1 MDAALYPTLHQ
12 NQERHWW
19 YAARRAILTAVLE
32 ELHAR
37 GLPPGT
43 LYDLGCGVGANLPL
57 LERFGPTV
65 GVDMSDEAVEF
76 CKIRGHDNV
85 VRADLNQLEGL
96 ESGSGRVVMLADVI
110 EHLDDETPCL
120 RAARR
125 LLAPGGAL
133 LVTVPAC
140 PFLWGPSDEV
150 AQHRRRYTEKSLRAV
165 IEPLFDI
172 ERTTYF
178 NTFLFGAV
186 AAGRVLERVLS
197 RPGYAG
203 VSVPPEPVNGVL
215 RSIFAAEAP
224 LVPKVHLP
232 IGVSLLC
239 VARKSQSDAM

>member
-19 YAARRAILTAVLE
+19 YAARRTILNAVLE
-32 ELHAR
+32 EEHRR

-43 LYDLGCGVGANLPL
+43 LYDLGCGVGANLSL
-57 LERFGPTV
+57 LERFGPTI
-65 GVDMSDEAVEF
+65 GVDMADEAVAF
-76 CKIRGHDNV
+76 CKSRGHDNV
-85 VRADLNQLEGL
+85 VRADLNHLEGL

-110 EHLDDETPCL
+110 EHLDTEEPCL

-133 LVTVPAC
+133 IVTVPAC
-140 PFLWGPSDEV
+140 PFLWGPSDDL
-150 AQHRRRYTEKSLRAV
+150 AQHRRRYTEASLRAV
-165 IEPLFDI
+165 IAPLFAI

-178 NTFLFGAV
+178 NTFLFGPV
-186 AAGRVLERVLS
+186 AAGRVLERLLA
-197 RPGYAG
+197 RPGLEGA
-203 VSVPPEPVNGVL
+203 SVPPGPVNRLL

-224 LVPKVHLP
+224 LVPRVHLP

-239 VARKSQSDAM
+239 VARKPKDGA

>member
-1 MDAALYPTLHQ
+1 VDAALYPSLHQ

-19 YAARRAILTAVLE
+19 YAARRTILGAVLE
-32 ELHAR
+32 DLHRR

-57 LERFGPTV
+57 LERFGPTI
-65 GVDMSDEAVEF
+65 GVDMADEAVAF
-76 CKIRGHDNV
+76 CKSRGHTNV

-110 EHLDDETPCL
+110 EHLDAEEPCL
-120 RAARR
+120 RAALR
-125 LLAPGGAL
+125 LLAPGGTL

-140 PFLWGPSDEV
+140 PFLWGPSDEM
-150 AQHRRRYTEKSLRAV
+150 AQHRRRYTEATLRAV
-165 IEPLFDI
+165 IAPLFDI

-197 RPGYAG
+197 RSG
-203 VSVPPEPVNGVL
+203 VEAVGVPPEPMNSVL

-239 VARKSQSDAM
+239 VARKSR